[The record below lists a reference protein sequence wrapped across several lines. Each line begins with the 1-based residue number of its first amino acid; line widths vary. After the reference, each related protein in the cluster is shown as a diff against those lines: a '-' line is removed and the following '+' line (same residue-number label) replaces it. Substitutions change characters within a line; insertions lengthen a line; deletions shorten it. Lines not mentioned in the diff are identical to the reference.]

1 MTCTHDQRGREAE
14 NGNGGEEEKRTT
26 KMRRKGKDG
35 RHRGAGTG
43 KSVGPPRRSSLLLI
57 PTGVS
62 FVSALPSFTHCIF
75 PSSPFLVLFSKHAF
89 VIVPSSLDVLPSR
102 IKASPH
108 GVFRSPSC
116 HVIEEHSVFYATG
129 YPENQHK
136 IVDLYVY
143 RITMLASPSTH
154 HRFLPLSF
162 VSSATSPSS
171 SFVFPLSSSLTEVL
185 FRLSVLS
192 PCFCE
197 YLWRSM
203 DSICPTWLFCFGLKA
218 STRSKRKRLTDQET
232 NWSEWSKKI
241 DYGGI
246 GGQSWG
252 RDLVSNEF
260 SPLSILAS
268 AGPSGNYVGRSR
280 VL

>member
-1 MTCTHDQRGREAE
+1 
-14 NGNGGEEEKRTT
+14 
-26 KMRRKGKDG
+26 MRRKGKDG

-89 VIVPSSLDVLPSR
+89 VTVPSSLDVLPSR

-116 HVIEEHSVFYATG
+116 HVIGEHSVFYATG
-129 YPENQHK
+129 YPENRRK

-171 SFVFPLSSSLTEVL
+171 SFIFPLSSSLTELL

-192 PCFCE
+192 PRFCE
-197 YLWRSM
+197 CL
-203 DSICPTWLFCFGLKA
+203 
-218 STRSKRKRLTDQET
+218 
-232 NWSEWSKKI
+232 
-241 DYGGI
+241 
-246 GGQSWG
+246 
-252 RDLVSNEF
+252 
-260 SPLSILAS
+260 
-268 AGPSGNYVGRSR
+268 
-280 VL
+280 

>member
-1 MTCTHDQRGREAE
+1 MACFDRHHATWSRSIRCFMRPATQKTSTKSSICT
-14 NGNGGEEEKRTT
+14 
-26 KMRRKGKDG
+26 
-35 RHRGAGTG
+35 
-43 KSVGPPRRSSLLLI
+43 
-57 PTGVS
+57 
-62 FVSALPSFTHCIF
+62 F
-75 PSSPFLVLFSKHAF
+75 
-89 VIVPSSLDVLPSR
+89 
-102 IKASPH
+102 
-108 GVFRSPSC
+108 
-116 HVIEEHSVFYATG
+116 IE
-129 YPENQHK
+129 
-136 IVDLYVY
+136 L
-143 RITMLASPSTH
+143 RCSPSTH

-203 DSICPTWLFCFGLKA
+203 DSICPTWFFCFGLKA